1 MTIREFRQT
10 AVHDLTEIYGL
21 QEAGNLTYLLLEW
34 ITGYSK
40 TSLALNLEME
50 LGEAES
56 SILLEKIAE
65 LKQNKPVQYITGSA
79 WFYGIEFKVNEQ
91 VLIPRPETEELVH
104 WIHEDNKENAGSRI
118 LDIGPGSGCIA
129 ISLGKILK
137 DPFITAI
144 DLSPGALAIAIR
156 NAVAHNTG
164 IEFILMDVLD
174 REKWKELGN
183 LDIIISNPPYVRLSE
198 KQAMKPNVLDYEPHL
213 ALFVKDED
221 PLLYYRAIC
230 GLAREKLNSNGSVYL
245 EVNEKLGAEV
255 VALFHENGFKDVELR
270 KDMHGKDRMVKA
282 FTLR

>member
-1 MTIREFRQT
+1 MTIRGFRQT
-10 AVHDLTEIYGL
+10 AVHDLAEIYGP
-21 QEAGNLTYLLLEW
+21 QEASNLTYILLEW

-56 SILLEKIAE
+56 SILLEKISE

-79 WFYGIEFKVNEQ
+79 WFYGFEFKVNEQ

-104 WIHEDNKENAGSRI
+104 WIHEDNNEIEGARI
-118 LDIGPGSGCIA
+118 LDIGTGSGCIA
-129 ISLGKILK
+129 VSLGKILK
-137 DPFITAI
+137 DPIIAAI

-164 IEFILMDVLD
+164 IEFVLMDVLD

-183 LDIIISNPPYVRLSE
+183 FDIIVSNPPYVRLSE
-198 KQAMKPNVLDYEPHL
+198 KRAMKPNVLDYEPHS

-221 PLLYYRAIC
+221 PLLYYRAIS

-245 EVNEKLGAEV
+245 EINEKLGEEV
-255 VALFHENGFKDVELR
+255 VALFQENGFIDVELR
-270 KDMHGKDRMVKA
+270 KDMHGKDRLVKA